1 MCNEI
6 TFENID
12 TSFVIEFNAS
22 LFLSYK
28 IFTVVLL
35 AFCPQYI
42 IYTRVRNIFWDM
54 VGERK
59 RERAFYQRLTI
70 FKFCCG
76 FVVFCYYFE
85 SHLTMKIKKSIKFRE
100 NVLR

>member
-59 RERAFYQRLTI
+59 RERERFINDLPFSSFAVASLFSATI
-70 FKFCCG
+70 L
-76 FVVFCYYFE
+76 
-85 SHLTMKIKKSIKFRE
+85 SHI
-100 NVLR
+100 